1 MGYQCPVVL
10 CTCKNWVC
18 LKSEWDRASL
28 CPSHRLLSHQT
39 AMAEALL
46 STHTPSYAFTASK
59 AVITEAE
66 MQFIVSLN
74 YCGTASAGPVTIH

>member
-1 MGYQCPVVL
+1 MSCSIMHVQELGVFEIRVGQG
-10 CTCKNWVC
+10 
-18 LKSEWDRASL
+18 
-28 CPSHRLLSHQT
+28 LSVPFSQAAIT
-39 AMAEALL
+39 SKAMAEALL